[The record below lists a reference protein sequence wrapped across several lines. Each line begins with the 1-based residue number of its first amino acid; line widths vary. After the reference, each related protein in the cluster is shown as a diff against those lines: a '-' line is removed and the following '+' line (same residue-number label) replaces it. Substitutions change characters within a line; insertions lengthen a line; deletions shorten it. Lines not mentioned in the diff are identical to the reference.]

1 MEVQGMNAKSFFFG
15 LAAGVAAAALL
26 QKPLSSASFR
36 QPENVLHKVK
46 SQFKKIGPI
55 SGSWIE
61 MKTQSYAKGPFTY
74 TVYKG
79 GITRNLETHTE
90 QWEFIAD
97 AQTGLVIEAQVL

>member
-1 MEVQGMNAKSFFFG
+1 MNAKSFFFG
-15 LAAGVAAAALL
+15 LITGVAAAALL
-26 QKPLSSASFR
+26 QKPLAASTFK

-46 SQFKKIGPI
+46 SQFKKNGPI

-79 GITRNLETHTE
+79 GITRNLATHTE

-97 AQTGLVIEAQVL
+97 AKTGLVLETYVL